1 MTYDERQECNWD
13 LFIVHGVVEFGFSV
27 EILTKAIITMQ
38 VQGLDPQ
45 SYEVVKRLEQQS
57 K

>member
-27 EILTKAIITMQ
+27 EIILKAIATMK

-45 SYEVVKRLEQQS
+45 SYEVVKMLEQRS